1 MSAQSQSQ
9 QIKQN
14 FLNHPY
20 TQQATKFVSGQVNAL
35 DAEVSGV
42 RFRSGLSTTELAWGV
57 ASSLGTAN

>member
-42 RFRSGLSTTELAWGV
+42 PFASGPKRRSLPRRLHQAPD
-57 ASSLGTAN
+57 

>member
-1 MSAQSQSQ
+1 MSTQSQSQ

-20 TQQATKFVSGQVNAL
+20 TQQANKFVSGQVNAL

-42 RFRSGLSTTELAWGV
+42 RFLSGLSTTELAWG
-57 ASSLGTAN
+57 AA